1 MSARKSLFWVCAA
14 AVLAVATPAKA
25 LIFNT
30 HADAVFSHPFGS
42 LFDTKSAFGKEATGI
57 PFNRGLY
64 DGYIELSD
72 DRASGWWR
80 GNWDF
85 YDGELFNHKARAA
98 YRNSSVMPESP
109 MDRDLSDEEAM
120 VFQVALERLRNG
132 FDRGGRYEAAAD
144 AAKAQVSFDCWI
156 EATEASRDSDIERCK
171 AAFEAAMKEVELF
184 SKYKLTEVRY
194 IEAPKRAAAPAAQP
208 SSYLVYFE
216 FDKTDILAEGRAALA
231 AAIRDAK
238 GRPNTQVR
246 LVAHADRS
254 GELNYNQALS
264 ERRATVVIGALISGG
279 INPERII
286 SEAVGERKP
295 LVPTADGVREQGNRV
310 VEIDL
315 L

>member
-1 MSARKSLFWVCAA
+1 MSAKGLLGGLCTVVMLSLAA
-14 AVLAVATPAKA
+14 PANA

-30 HADAVFSHPFGS
+30 HADEVFSHPFGS
-42 LFDTKSAFGKEATGI
+42 LFDTKSAFGLEATGI

-64 DGYIELSD
+64 SGYIELSD

-85 YDGELFNHKARAA
+85 VDGELFNHKARTA
-98 YRNSSVMPESP
+98 YRNSIVLPETP
-109 MDRDLSDEEAM
+109 LDRDLSEEDTQT
-120 VFQVALERLRNG
+120 FWLALERMYYA

-144 AAKAQVSFDCWI
+144 AAKAQVSYDCWI
-156 EATEASRDSDIERCK
+156 EAAEAEREDDIAACK
-171 AAFEAAMKEVELF
+171 AAFEEAMKEVEF
-184 SKYKLTEVRY
+184 WSTYKLTEVRI
-194 IEAPKRAAAPAAQP
+194 IEAPQRAAAPAAQP

-216 FDKTDILAEGRAALA
+216 FDKTDILPEGRAALA

-238 GRPNTQVR
+238 ARPDTQVR

-254 GELNYNQALS
+254 GPVAYNQALS

-279 INPERII
+279 INPARIV
-286 SEAVGERKP
+286 SEAVGETRP
-295 LVPTADGVREQGNRV
+295 RVPTPDGVREQQNRV